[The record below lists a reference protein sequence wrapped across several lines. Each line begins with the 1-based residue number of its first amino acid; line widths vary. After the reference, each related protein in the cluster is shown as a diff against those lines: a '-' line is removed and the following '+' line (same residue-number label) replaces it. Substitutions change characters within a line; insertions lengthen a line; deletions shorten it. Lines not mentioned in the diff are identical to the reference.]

1 MQQVELSDLSA
12 ESSRSKRA
20 ISESIYHDQLE
31 ADEDIQA
38 EDKPLMSTDLNN
50 EVDIQPT
57 EQDIAML
64 PRVSDKVPWRVY
76 TVAFVELC
84 ERFSTYGTTIL
95 FQNFVQ
101 RSLLTSTG
109 RAPHPDGD
117 IDNNPGALGQGQQV
131 ATGLGTFFSFWSQT
145 TPLLGAWVADT
156 YLGRYQTIMVAI
168 AIVVVGHVILVIAA
182 LPLVLQH
189 TQTALVSFV
198 LGLIVFGF
206 GTGGFKPNISPLIA
220 EQIVHDQP
228 RISFDPKTG
237 ERVIIDPDQ
246 TAARIYNWFYLF
258 INVGAL
264 LGQIT
269 MSYAAL
275 YVGYYLAFLLPTLMF
290 LLCPVILLLNKKN
303 YRLTRPQG
311 SVLGP
316 AVSFLIFAVRPHWS
330 WNPLRTISNLRGTNT
345 FWEDARPSLIPPSK
359 RPTWMAPAID
369 DAWVSELRRG
379 VQACSVLLWLPL
391 YWLTYSQMNNNLTS
405 QADTMRHTGVPPEIV
420 SNLDPLALI
429 ILIPICDLFIYPL
442 LRKRG
447 VRLTPIRKTTLGFWI
462 GSSAMLY
469 AAFLQQYIYTHN
481 ACGYHPTEGLPST
494 SPVQDCPP
502 AIISILYQAPIY
514 LLVAISEILVSIT
527 SMEYAFTKA
536 PKNMRSMIQA
546 FALLM
551 GALANLIGEGFLWL
565 ARDPF
570 LVWNYGLMGV
580 VAFVAGCM
588 FWWCNKEL
596 DWEDEGLSPV
606 AHVGIRS
613 AERTGQNEE
622 HGSEFKPER
631 RGRSIDASRSV
642 VSDDSEEDEETL
654 LRDRLHRR
662 MNGDSP

>member
-1 MQQVELSDLSA
+1 MQPVELSDLPG
-12 ESSRSKRA
+12 ESSWSKRR
-20 ISESIYHDQLE
+20 IGESEYNGQLE
-31 ADEDIQA
+31 ADEDVQA
-38 EDKPLMSTDLNN
+38 EDKPLMAFDLND
-50 EVDIQPT
+50 ERDIQPT
-57 EQDIAML
+57 KQELATL
-64 PRVSDKVPWRVY
+64 PRVSDKIPWRVY

-84 ERFSTYGTTIL
+84 ERFSNYGTTIL

-101 RSLLTSTG
+101 RSLLTPTG
-109 RAPHPDGD
+109 RAPHPSGD
-117 IDNNPGALGQGQQV
+117 IDNNPGALGQGQQM

-156 YLGRYQTIMVAI
+156 YLGRYQTIMIAI
-168 AIVVVGHVILVIAA
+168 AIVVIGHVILVIAA
-182 LPLVLQH
+182 LPSVLQH
-189 TQTALVSFV
+189 TQTALISFI
-198 LGLIVFGF
+198 LGLIIFGF

-228 RISFDPKTG
+228 RISFDPRTG
-237 ERVIIDPDQ
+237 DRVIIDPDQ

-264 LGQIT
+264 FGQIT

-290 LLCPVILLLNKKN
+290 LLCPMILLLNKKN
-303 YRLTRPQG
+303 YRLTPPQG

-330 WNPLRTISNLRGTNT
+330 WNPLRTISNLRSTNT
-345 FWEDARPSLIPPSK
+345 FWEDVKPSLIPPAK
-359 RPTWMAPAID
+359 RPPWMTPAID

-379 VQACSVLLWLPL
+379 IQACSVLLWLPL

-405 QADTMRHTGVPPEIV
+405 QADTMYHTAVPPEIV

-429 ILIPICDLFIYPL
+429 ILIPICDLLIYPF

-462 GSSAMLY
+462 GSTAMAY
-469 AAFLQQYIYTHN
+469 AAFLQHYIYTHN
-481 ACGYHPTEGLPST
+481 SCGYHPSEGLPST

-502 AIISILYQAPIY
+502 ASISILYQAPIY

-536 PKNMRSMIQA
+536 PRNMRSMIQA

-570 LVWNYGLMGV
+570 LVWNYGVMGL
-580 VAFVAGCM
+580 VAFVAGGM

-596 DWEDEGLSPV
+596 DWEDPV
-606 AHVGIRS
+606 EHVGSRA
-613 AERTGQNEE
+613 AERRGQNEE
-622 HGSEFKPER
+622 QASEVKPDG
-631 RGRSIDASRSV
+631 RGRRFDASWSV
-642 VSDDSEEDEETL
+642 VSEESEEDEETL